1 MKNRYFHQCGIA
13 LSSLLISFSVF
24 SAQSELAQRI
34 GMSPLDRAKVNSVQ
48 AQNWARIGMSEADA
62 ENMAESAKSTASTSR
77 SGVGAHGSR
86 NCTTNIGTTNVTKGI
101 SSGRYGPSRNTN
113 KNVVVKGDVI
123 NLCK

>member
-62 ENMAESAKSTASTSR
+62 ENMAESAESTASTSR
-77 SGVGAHGSR
+77 SGVGALGSR
-86 NCTTNIGTTNVTKGI
+86 NCTTNIGTTTVATGT

-113 KNVVVKGDVI
+113 KTVVVKGDVI
-123 NLCK
+123 SLCK